1 MGAPF
6 IDIADTINIAKI
18 EAGMNAMKNTCSA
31 PTVHEVDIAGGAL
44 AIFSEKRSFDPVG
57 AGQ

>member
-6 IDIADTINIAKI
+6 IDIADTINIAEI
-18 EAGMNAMKNTCSA
+18 EAGMNAMRIH
-31 PTVHEVDIAGGAL
+31 VQRHGHEVDIAGAL
-44 AIFSEKRSFDPVG
+44 AVSEERSFDPFG